1 MLTFIL
7 MLRGI
12 NPMAID
18 RTPIR
23 KRSNFVGI
31 NPVILG
37 YEPKKKGRE
46 KKFSKRRKKESEY
59 GIQLKEKQKVKFVYG
74 VLEKQFLLTY
84 KKAEKM
90 TGITGENLLRLLESR
105 LDNVVF
111 RLGLA
116 KTRRMARQMI
126 SHGHISING
135 KRVDIPSYQVS
146 VGETIE
152 VDSSMTNQ
160 VRALRSAQSR
170 TLPSWLS
177 QNPDTLESKVTGVSV
192 RSDIDFDVVESRITE
207 LYSK

>member
-1 MLTFIL
+1 
-7 MLRGI
+7 
-12 NPMAID
+12 MAID

-31 NPVILG
+31 NPVVLG

-46 KKFSKRRKKESEY
+46 KKFGKRRKKESEY

-84 KKAEKM
+84 KRAEKM
-90 TGITGENLLRLLESR
+90 TGITGENLLKLLESR

-111 RLGLA
+111 RLGFA

-126 SHGHISING
+126 SHGHIYING
-135 KRVDIPSYQVS
+135 SRVDIPSYQVS
-146 VGETIE
+146 VGQVIT
-152 VDSSMTNQ
+152 VDSTMQTH
-160 VRALRSAQSR
+160 VRALMSSNSR
-170 TLPSWLS
+170 ALPSWLTQDKDS
-177 QNPDTLESKVTGVSV
+177 LSSTIVGIST

>member
-1 MLTFIL
+1 
-7 MLRGI
+7 
-12 NPMAID
+12 MAID

-31 NPVILG
+31 NPVVLG

-46 KKFSKRRKKESEY
+46 KQFKRRRRKESEY

-90 TGITGENLLRLLESR
+90 PGITGENLLRLLESR

-111 RLGLA
+111 RSGLA
-116 KTRRMARQMI
+116 KTRKMARQMI
-126 SHGHISING
+126 SHGHIRVNG
-135 KRVDIPSYQVS
+135 SRVNIPSYQVS
-146 VGETIE
+146 VGDTISP
-152 VDSSMTNQ
+152 DTTMTGHL
-160 VRALRSAQSR
+160 RALRSSYSR
-170 TLPSWLS
+170 SLPPWLS
-177 QNPDTLESKVTGVSV
+177 QDSDTLESSV
-192 RSDIDFDVVESRITE
+192 IGTSSRSDIDFDVVESRITE

>member
-1 MLTFIL
+1 
-7 MLRGI
+7 
-12 NPMAID
+12 MAID

-31 NPVILG
+31 NPIVLG

-46 KKFSKRRKKESEY
+46 KKFGKRRKKESEY

-90 TGITGENLLRLLESR
+90 NGITGENLLRLLESR

-111 RLGLA
+111 RLGFA

-126 SHGHISING
+126 SHGHIFING
-135 KRVDIPSYQVS
+135 SRVDIPSYQVS
-146 VGETIE
+146 VGETIS
-152 VDSSMTNQ
+152 VDQTMMSQ
-160 VRALRSAQSR
+160 VRSLLSTHSR
-170 TLPSWLS
+170 TLPHWLT
-177 QNPDTLESKVTGVSV
+177 QDKDTLVSTVVGVSN